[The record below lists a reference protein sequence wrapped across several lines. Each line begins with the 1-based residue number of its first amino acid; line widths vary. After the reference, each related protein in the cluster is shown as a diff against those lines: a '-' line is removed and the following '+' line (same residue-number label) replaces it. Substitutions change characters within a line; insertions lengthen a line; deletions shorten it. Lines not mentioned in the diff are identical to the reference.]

1 MIVDLA
7 TQAYNALHHN
17 RRRSVLTMLGMAW
30 GIATVVLL
38 LAYGTGFERGLW
50 SAFRSFGTNLVFIFP
65 GRTELQ
71 AGGTKA
77 GTQVR
82 LTVNDLDS
90 IRAEVP
96 LLKRVSPEAFKNC
109 VVAFGTRSSNYGVSG
124 VYASYG
130 RMRKMEVAEGT
141 FFSEADDYTHT
152 RVAVIGSDAKKKLF
166 SGQNALGENVRLD
179 GISYQIV
186 GVLKHQ
192 VQNGDDNINEH
203 VYVPFSAMSDLTNT
217 YYLSSVVMEYEGDH
231 AKVVKAVRDSMAFH
245 HSFNPKDQRAIFVFD
260 VFADLMDLQVI
271 STGIKILLGF
281 IGLLTLG
288 IGGVGLMNIML
299 VSVTQRTREIGVE
312 KALGAHRW
320 HILFQ
325 FLAEALVITALGG
338 LLGVVLAYLVSW
350 SVGSLTLWSAFEENA
365 SEGDIHLY
373 IDSATLIWSTVI
385 LSFVGIISGMLP
397 AIKAAR
403 LNPIEALRYSVDRQG
418 GYRVRSVHVPVPP
431 LVHDCLGNR
440 LRRDGPPIQEDIWQD
455 GSQRN
460 HGPDD
465 GFNSDD
471 THPHYGRQRND
482 HPRHGKDHGK
492 GIAADHP
499 ATVLR
504 DVAVAHT
511 VECDCGGHHPS
522 ERLHARGRN
531 QGRTESDRHGNGQ
544 RCGNKYAHHIHVSQ
558 RPVSLQVSRT
568 QAVGELEHSQQHGKD
583 AEKRVRHEVPSH
595 WREVLRDLGS
605 GIENTRVLHVHDKD
619 GQQTEDHEEHKL
631 GLRAPRRAR
640 RQWPLIFPQV

>member
-1 MIVDLA
+1 MILDLA
-7 TQAYNALHHN
+7 TQAYNALRHN
-17 RRRSVLTMLGMAW
+17 RRRSLLTMLGMAW

-50 SAFRSFGTNLVFIFP
+50 AAFRSFGTNLVFIFP

-82 LTVNDLDS
+82 LTVNDLDYL
-90 IRAEVP
+90 RAEVP
-96 LLKRVSPEAFKNC
+96 LLKHISPETSKNC
-109 VVAFGTRSSNYGVSG
+109 VVAFGTRSANYGVSG
-124 VYASYG
+124 VYASYD
-130 RMRKMEVAEGT
+130 RMRKMEVAEGS
-141 FFSEADDYTHT
+141 FFSEADDFTHT
-152 RVAVIGSDAKKKLF
+152 RVAVIGGDAKKKLF

-186 GVLKHQ
+186 GVLRHQ

-203 VYVPFSAMSDLTNT
+203 VYVPYSAMSDLANT
-217 YYLSSVVMEYEGDH
+217 YYLNAVVMEYEGDH
-231 AKVVKAVRDSMAFH
+231 AKVVKAARDSMAFH
-245 HSFNPKDQRAIFVFD
+245 HNFNPKDQRAIFVFD

-338 LLGVVLAYLVSW
+338 MLGVALAYLVSW

-373 IDSATLIWSTVI
+373 IDSVTLIWSTVI

-403 LNPIEALRYSVDRQG
+403 LNPIEALRY
-418 GYRVRSVHVPVPP
+418 
-431 LVHDCLGNR
+431 
-440 LRRDGPPIQEDIWQD
+440 E
-455 GSQRN
+455 
-460 HGPDD
+460 
-465 GFNSDD
+465 
-471 THPHYGRQRND
+471 
-482 HPRHGKDHGK
+482 
-492 GIAADHP
+492 
-499 ATVLR
+499 
-504 DVAVAHT
+504 
-511 VECDCGGHHPS
+511 
-522 ERLHARGRN
+522 
-531 QGRTESDRHGNGQ
+531 
-544 RCGNKYAHHIHVSQ
+544 
-558 RPVSLQVSRT
+558 
-568 QAVGELEHSQQHGKD
+568 
-583 AEKRVRHEVPSH
+583 
-595 WREVLRDLGS
+595 
-605 GIENTRVLHVHDKD
+605 
-619 GQQTEDHEEHKL
+619 
-631 GLRAPRRAR
+631 
-640 RQWPLIFPQV
+640 